1 MTLPALV
8 ARRVSLFKDSKAQRI
23 PVLSCFHCSMAMSC
37 ACGLWQMVADA
48 RRRAAVQL
56 TCLGGAILMLG
67 PSPVASLSS
76 KYRTISVAGDG
87 NCLFRSVALSEMM
100 SIGKSQ
106 PPKTVEDAR
115 SKELRAKAV
124 AELIKQRKEIEW
136 AIEGDFNSY
145 VRRMSRNGQWGGE
158 PELFMLS
165 KARNWEDG
173 PKMVDFILSSEI
185 LCIYLKTFPWQEF
198 GYIYSE

>member
-1 MTLPALV
+1 M
-8 ARRVSLFKDSKAQRI
+8 
-23 PVLSCFHCSMAMSC
+23 
-37 ACGLWQMVADA
+37 
-48 RRRAAVQL
+48 
-56 TCLGGAILMLG
+56 
-67 PSPVASLSS
+67 
-76 KYRTISVAGDG
+76 
-87 NCLFRSVALSEMM
+87 FRSVALSEMM

-165 KARNWEDG
+165 KARSWEDCG
-173 PKMVDFILSSEI
+173 F
-185 LCIYLKTFPWQEF
+185 
-198 GYIYSE
+198 